1 MFGLHFREIIV
12 LTLFALVVGG
22 GSLLIAVV
30 VSFLM
35 TRRSWNVRKPDEV
48 AELREVVE
56 HLREEVERL
65 KKRPDGGSTD
75 IRGT

>member
-35 TRRSWNVRKPDEV
+35 TRRSGNVRKPDEV
-48 AELREVVE
+48 AELREEVE